1 MHRRLQLHK
10 GFYLFL
16 FLAAS
21 VLVIQSGC
29 APSGM
34 VIDKS
39 NFQTPVKRMYLT
51 EEPFFKVWHGG
62 LIQYIPLAKVQMV
75 KINAASS
82 MVIADELFFSGE
94 VIFKNGA
101 KVQSSVDK
109 TQLNPVFISI
119 HNTLKGK
126 SKEQLF
132 TISLEN
138 VTQIQIKK

>member
-1 MHRRLQLHK
+1 MHRKSQLHNRIILLICVATSA
-10 GFYLFL
+10 LF
-16 FLAAS
+16 F
-21 VLVIQSGC
+21 QSGC

-39 NFQTPVKRMYLT
+39 EFQTPVKHLYLK
-51 EEPFFKVWHGG
+51 EEPFLKVWHGG
-62 LIQYIPLAKVQMV
+62 LIQHIPLSKVQMV
-75 KINAASS
+75 KINAVSS
-82 MVIADELFFSGE
+82 MVIGDELFYSGE

-101 KVQSSVDK
+101 KIQSAVDK

-119 HNTLKGK
+119 HNTLAGK
-126 SKEQLF
+126 SKEQSF

>member
-1 MHRRLQLHK
+1 MHRKSQLHNRLTLLI
-10 GFYLFL
+10 FF
-16 FLAAS
+16 ASS
-21 VLVIQSGC
+21 VLVFQSGC

-39 NFQTPVKRMYLT
+39 EFQTPVKHLYLK
-51 EEPFFKVWHGG
+51 EQPFFKVWHGG
-62 LIQYIPLAKVQMV
+62 LIQQIPLSKVQMV

-82 MVIADELFFSGE
+82 MVIGNELYYSGE

-101 KVQSSVDK
+101 KIQSTVDK

-119 HNTLKGK
+119 HNTLTGK
-126 SKEQLF
+126 SKEQSF